1 MKEREKDVS
10 LDKDAKEN
18 YSKHVKPLLQVSD
31 KRTKGFNTV
40 FGYPVE
46 FVPIGNPHN
55 SKVNEPMRFK
65 LLDNGQL
72 LSNHVVHY

>member
-1 MKEREKDVS
+1 MIELDAKAFNDYLEHEGLVDTIKEREENGS

-46 FVPIGNPHN
+46 LLLLATPII
-55 SKVNEPMRFK
+55 
-65 LLDNGQL
+65 
-72 LSNHVVHY
+72 